1 MLHISGVSIIC
12 EHRTMPWP
20 SWLPFSSQR
29 PDRASGKRAED
40 DKTLS
45 EKVAGSWETSLNR
58 IDYTHYTSTQTIT
71 ISAITTL
78 TTLAL
83 LRLYKTYLRRIPTVD
98 YLKPGLFR
106 RRSIYGYVT
115 RVGDGDN
122 FHLFHTPGGR
132 LMGWGWLPGRK
143 VQRLKSKELKNRTVH
158 VRIAGVDAPEAAHF
172 GRPSQPYS
180 QEALDWLKGTVLHQ
194 YVRAYPYSRD
204 QYERVVS
211 SVFKRKW
218 VFFKSDVGLN
228 MIKQGMATVYEAKF
242 GSEFGGQE
250 AKYRAAESKAKQKGI
265 GMWQS
270 GIWDRL
276 TGKAKAP
283 ETPREYKKRMEANA
297 K

>member
-1 MLHISGVSIIC
+1 M
-12 EHRTMPWP
+12 RWP
-20 SWLPFSSQR
+20 SWLSLSRRDKPSER
-29 PDRASGKRAED
+29 ND
-40 DKTLS
+40 DERT
-45 EKVAGSWETSLNR
+45 VADKLAGTWETGLNKT
-58 IDYTHYTSTQTIT
+58 DYTHYTSTQTLT

-132 LMGWGWLPGRK
+132 LMGWGWFPGRR
-143 VQRLKSKELKNRTVH
+143 VQRLKGKELKDRTVH

-172 GRPSQPYS
+172 GRPAQPYS
-180 QEALDWLKGTVLHQ
+180 AEALDWLKSSVLNK

-204 QYERVVS
+204 QYDRVVGTA
-211 SVFKRKW
+211 FIRKW
-218 VFFKSDVGLN
+218 LVFKSDVGLN

-250 AKYRAAESKAKQKGI
+250 EKYRAAEAKAKQKGV
-265 GMWQS
+265 GMWQT
-270 GIWDRL
+270 GLLDKL
-276 TGKAKAP
+276 TGKKGSL
-283 ETPREYKKRMEANA
+283 ETPRQYKTRMEKAA

>member
-1 MLHISGVSIIC
+1 MN
-12 EHRTMPWP
+12 RT
-20 SWLPFSSQR
+20 
-29 PDRASGKRAED
+29 D
-40 DKTLS
+40 
-45 EKVAGSWETSLNR
+45 V
-58 IDYTHYTSTQTIT
+58 THYTSTQTIT

-78 TTLAL
+78 TSLAL
-83 LRLYKTYLRRIPTVD
+83 LRLYKTYLRRIPTAD

-132 LMGWGWLPGRK
+132 LTGWGWAPGRK
-143 VQRLKSKELKNRTVH
+143 VQTLKGKELKGKTVH

-172 GRPSQPYS
+172 GRPAQPYS
-180 QEALDWLKGTVLHQ
+180 QEALDWLKESVLHR

-204 QYERVVS
+204 QYERIVATVV
-211 SVFKRKW
+211 KRRW
-218 VFFKSDVGLN
+218 VFFKSDVGYN
-228 MIKQGMATVYEAKF
+228 MVKQGLATVYEAKT

-250 AKYRAAESKAKQKGI
+250 AKYRAAEDKAKRSGL
-265 GMWQS
+265 GMWQA
-270 GIWDRL
+270 GIWDKL

-283 ETPREYKKRMEANA
+283 ETPRQYKKRMAEDA